1 MGASV
6 SKNTAEAMAS
16 VTNTVQNST
25 TVTNNA
31 VTNQANNLDLN
42 NCNVDVK
49 NNINVKQYAEQVAK
63 NKQIATGIS
72 NTDLQNN
79 IQQTMMQ
86 QAMSSVGSM
95 GVGYADANNSASMF
109 SSSSNDVKNE
119 VKTVA
124 QNIVDSENTISCN
137 DSVIR
142 ANNINIT
149 QGLNN
154 QYVNDQVAKSD
165 NITKISNTISQTA
178 QQKATAKVAGLAS
191 FIIALAI
198 LIIALGWSFS
208 EVAESIPGVR
218 AIVIVIIII
227 LFIVA
232 IILFYM
238 YKVPPLFNEP
248 LQCSPNFSYGTGKN
262 ECSASCIN
270 ATTQDVLLDHTPM
283 KYIFS
288 IVGDPPAN
296 SGTTGS
302 LLNMVV
308 SSQTSSDNLQINQGY
323 TASNAQ
329 YINKQFTNFINQLD
343 QTILVDKNNKT
354 IIIPDILV
362 AAQIK
367 DNKNPPNYL
376 KIPAKF
382 MKAGKNDAT
391 NCSPQSIQL
400 SANSPTKYSD
410 DDDSCSKVNSNC
422 YKTDAT
428 TTDATE
434 GGACLNIDGWN
445 TLITQN
451 PGLAR
456 FLLLRFIES
465 PDDKLKFDLTMY
477 EDDNDPVV
485 YRENN
490 IEKIALAKTVKG
502 KVTKYYNNKSP
513 NSSPIGKSGSGKL
526 SGLFGKCNNQ
536 SYKLQVGVR
545 KVFWYGL
552 PTLLMI
558 FFIYEVIRYHGKGGT
573 FSDWVKPISAI
584 LIIYIAFILI
594 MAILWRPWK

>member
-1 MGASV
+1 MGSSV
-6 SKNTAEAMAS
+6 STNTAEAMAS
-16 VTNTVQNST
+16 VTNTVENST
-25 TVTNNA
+25 TVTNEDL
-31 VTNQANNLDLN
+31 TNQKNNINLN
-42 NCNVDVK
+42 NCSVDVK
-49 NNINVKQYAEQVAK
+49 NDINVIQYAEQVAK
-63 NKQIATGIS
+63 NHQIANGLS
-72 NTDLQNN
+72 NTDLQND
-79 IQQTMMQ
+79 IQQKMMQ
-86 QAMSSVGSM
+86 QAMSSVGSL
-95 GVGYADANNSASMF
+95 GIGYADANNSASMF
-109 SSSSNDVKNE
+109 ASASNDVSNEVRTVSKNIIDSSNDIN
-119 VKTVA
+119 
-124 QNIVDSENTISCN
+124 CN

-142 ANNINIT
+142 AKNINIT

-154 QYVNDQVAKSD
+154 QYINDQVAKSD

-178 QQKATAKVAGLAS
+178 QQKATAKVAGLAA

-208 EVAESIPGVR
+208 EVAESVPGVR
-218 AIVIVIIII
+218 AIVIVVVII
-227 LFIVA
+227 LFIVV
-232 IILFYM
+232 IILLYM

-262 ECSASCIN
+262 DCAASCIN

-288 IVGDPPAN
+288 IVGAPPAN

-308 SSQTSSDNLQINQGY
+308 SSQTSSDNLQNNQGY

-329 YINKQFTNFINQLD
+329 NINKQFTNFIKNLD
-343 QTILVDKNNKT
+343 QNILVDKDNNK
-354 IIIPDILV
+354 IKIPDILV
-362 AAQIK
+362 AAQK
-367 DNKNPPNYL
+367 DPNDPNTYL
-376 KIPAKF
+376 KIPDKF
-382 MKAGKNDAT
+382 MKAGQDGT

-400 SANSPTKYSD
+400 SAESPNKYS
-410 DDDSCSKVNSNC
+410 DDDSCSKVNSGNC
-422 YKTDAT
+422 YNIDDT

-434 GGACLNIDGWN
+434 GGACLNIDAWN
-445 TLITQN
+445 TLSTQN

-465 PDDKLKFDLTMY
+465 PDDQLKFDLTMY

-485 YRENN
+485 YKENN
-490 IEKIALAKTVKG
+490 IEKIDLAKNVKD

-513 NSSPIGKSGSGKL
+513 NPSSIGKSGSGKL
-526 SGLFGKCNNQ
+526 TGLFGKCNNQ

-584 LIIYIAFILI
+584 LIIYIAFIVI
-594 MAILWRPWK
+594 MALLWRPWK

>member
-1 MGASV
+1 
-6 SKNTAEAMAS
+6 
-16 VTNTVQNST
+16 
-25 TVTNNA
+25 
-31 VTNQANNLDLN
+31 
-42 NCNVDVK
+42 
-49 NNINVKQYAEQVAK
+49 
-63 NKQIATGIS
+63 
-72 NTDLQNN
+72 
-79 IQQTMMQ
+79 
-86 QAMSSVGSM
+86 
-95 GVGYADANNSASMF
+95 DANNSASMF

-308 SSQTSSDNLQINQGY
+308 SSQTSSDNLQ
-323 TASNAQ
+323 
-329 YINKQFTNFINQLD
+329 
-343 QTILVDKNNKT
+343 
-354 IIIPDILV
+354 
-362 AAQIK
+362 
-367 DNKNPPNYL
+367 
-376 KIPAKF
+376 
-382 MKAGKNDAT
+382 
-391 NCSPQSIQL
+391 
-400 SANSPTKYSD
+400 
-410 DDDSCSKVNSNC
+410 
-422 YKTDAT
+422 
-428 TTDATE
+428 
-434 GGACLNIDGWN
+434 
-445 TLITQN
+445 
-451 PGLAR
+451 
-456 FLLLRFIES
+456 
-465 PDDKLKFDLTMY
+465 
-477 EDDNDPVV
+477 
-485 YRENN
+485 
-490 IEKIALAKTVKG
+490 
-502 KVTKYYNNKSP
+502 
-513 NSSPIGKSGSGKL
+513 
-526 SGLFGKCNNQ
+526 
-536 SYKLQVGVR
+536 
-545 KVFWYGL
+545 
-552 PTLLMI
+552 
-558 FFIYEVIRYHGKGGT
+558 
-573 FSDWVKPISAI
+573 
-584 LIIYIAFILI
+584 
-594 MAILWRPWK
+594 

>member
-16 VTNTVQNST
+16 VTNTVENST
-25 TVTNNA
+25 TVTNEDF
-31 VTNQANNLDLN
+31 TNQINNLDLN
-42 NCNVDVK
+42 QCNIDVK
-49 NNINVKQYAEQVAK
+49 NDINVTQYAEQVAK
-63 NKQIATGIS
+63 NKQVASGVS
-72 NTDLQNN
+72 NTDLQND
-79 IQQTMMQ
+79 IQQKMMQ

-95 GVGYADANNSASMF
+95 GIGYADANNSASMF
-109 SSSSNDVKNE
+109 ASASNDVSNAVETIAK
-119 VKTVA
+119 
-124 QNIVDSENTISCN
+124 NIVDSSNNISCN

-142 ANNINIT
+142 AKNINIT
-149 QGLNN
+149 QGLDN

-178 QQKATAKVAGLAS
+178 QQKATAKVAGLAV

-198 LIIALGWSFS
+198 LIIALGWSTS

-218 AIVIVIIII
+218 AIVIVIVII
-227 LFIVA
+227 LFIVV
-232 IILFYM
+232 IILLYM

-262 ECSASCIN
+262 DCSASCIN

-308 SSQTSSDNLQINQGY
+308 TSQTSSDNLQNNQGY
-323 TASNAQ
+323 TASNAKD
-329 YINKQFTNFINQLD
+329 INEQFSNFI
-343 QTILVDKNNKT
+343 KNLPQN
-354 IIIPDILV
+354 IIIDKYGKSITIPPILV
-362 AAQIK
+362 AAQK
-367 DNKNPPNYL
+367 DNNTYL
-376 KIPAKF
+376 KIPDKF
-382 MKAGKNDAT
+382 MKAGKTGT

-400 SANSPTKYSD
+400 STKSTYNYSD
-410 DDDSCSKVNSNC
+410 SDSCSDVTSGKSYNI
-422 YKTDAT
+422 DDT
-428 TTDATE
+428 TTDDTQ
-434 GGACLNIDGWN
+434 GGACLNIDEWN
-445 TLITQN
+445 TISTQN

-465 PDDKLKFDLTMY
+465 PDDQLKFDLTMY
-477 EDDNDPVV
+477 EDENDPVV
-485 YRENN
+485 YTENN
-490 IEKIALAKTVKG
+490 IEKIDLAKNVKD
-502 KVTKYYNNKSP
+502 KVTKYYNNKALNP
-513 NSSPIGKSGSGKL
+513 SSNGKSGSGKL

-558 FFIYEVIRYHGKGGT
+558 FFIYKVIRYHGKGGT
-573 FSDWVKPISAI
+573 FRNWVKPISVI
-584 LIIYIAFILI
+584 LIIYIVFIVI
-594 MAILWRPWK
+594 MALLWRPWK

>member
-16 VTNTVQNST
+16 VTNTIENST
-25 TVTNNA
+25 TVTNEDF
-31 VTNQANNLDLN
+31 TNQTNNINLN
-42 NCNVDVK
+42 NCSVDVK
-49 NNINVKQYAEQVAK
+49 NDINVKQYAEQLAK
-63 NKQIATGIS
+63 NHQIANGLS
-72 NTDLQNN
+72 NTDLQND
-79 IQQTMMQ
+79 IQQKMMQ

-95 GVGYADANNSASMF
+95 GIGYADANNSASMF
-109 SSSSNDVKNE
+109 ASASNDVSNE
-119 VKTVA
+119 VKTVSK
-124 QNIVDSENTISCN
+124 NIIDSSNDINCN

-142 ANNINIT
+142 AKNINIT

-154 QYVNDQVAKSD
+154 QYINDQVAKSD

-178 QQKATAKVAGLAS
+178 QQKATAKVAGLAV

-208 EVAESIPGVR
+208 EVAQSVPGVR
-218 AIVIVIIII
+218 AIVIVVVII
-227 LFIVA
+227 LFIVV
-232 IILFYM
+232 IILLYM

-262 ECSASCIN
+262 DCSASCIN

-308 SSQTSSDNLQINQGY
+308 SSQTSSDNLQNNQGY

-329 YINKQFTNFINQLD
+329 NINKQFINFINNLD
-343 QTILVDKNNKT
+343 QNILVDKDNNK
-354 IIIPDILV
+354 IKIPDILV
-362 AAQIK
+362 EATDPK
-367 DNKNPPNYL
+367 DSKSYL
-376 KIPAKF
+376 KIPDEF
-382 MKAGKNDAT
+382 MKAGTNGK

-400 SANSPTKYSD
+400 SAKSSNDYHYS
-410 DDDSCSKVNSNC
+410 SCSDVNSGNC
-422 YKTDAT
+422 YNINDK

-434 GGACLNIDGWN
+434 GGACLNIDEWN
-445 TLITQN
+445 TLSTQN

-465 PDDKLKFDLTMY
+465 PDDQLKFDLTMY

-485 YRENN
+485 YKENN
-490 IEKIALAKTVKG
+490 IEKIDLAKNVKD

-513 NSSPIGKSGSGKL
+513 IPSSIGKSGSGKL
-526 SGLFGKCNNQ
+526 TGLIGKCNNQ

-584 LIIYIAFILI
+584 LIIYIAFIVI
-594 MAILWRPWK
+594 MALLWRPWK